1 MVQNSSKTSHDL
13 PNDSPKQSPKNPP
26 PPQELT
32 RVTED
37 VERRS
42 PGIPQEFSYICRGP
56 HRRVYEYSSHDST
69 KIGKLLADLCII
81 FQKSCNKIPAV
92 CLGEINDFWRDVSDG
107 LATLLQGFPRI
118 QWLLLGILHD
128 CDSLFYLIL
137 SEFFRINPS
146 IPFGMCANVC

>member
-26 PPQELT
+26 SPQELT
-32 RVTED
+32 RVTEN

-56 HRRVYEYSSHDST
+56 HRRHDST
-69 KIGKLLADLCII
+69 NTGRFLTDLCII
-81 FQKSCNKIPAV
+81 FQKSSNKFPAV
-92 CLGEINDFWRDVSDG
+92 CLGKINGFWRDLSDG
-107 LATLLQGFPRI
+107 LATLLQGFPMINAQGSNDSCQEFCRI
-118 QWLLLGILHD
+118 AIL
-128 CDSLFYLIL
+128 LFYLIL
-137 SEFFRINPS
+137 VEFFRIYPR